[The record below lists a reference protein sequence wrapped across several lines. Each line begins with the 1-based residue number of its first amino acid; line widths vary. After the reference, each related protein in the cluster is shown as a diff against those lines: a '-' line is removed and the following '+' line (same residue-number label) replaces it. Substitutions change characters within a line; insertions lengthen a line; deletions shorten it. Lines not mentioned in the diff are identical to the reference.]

1 MLSVQAND
9 GSIEALPTERLEQE
23 ISELAAHI
31 HAATCRWLMLVG
43 ELDRRTSWAEWG
55 CRSCAEWLSLQCG
68 VALGSAREQVRVARR
83 LADLPLVRE
92 AFEHGRLSYSKVRA
106 ISRVATDKTEPEL
119 LELGLQATAAQLERI
134 VRAYRGA
141 VAVELGQAKAAHQE
155 RFLSWSWE
163 DDGSLLIRG
172 RLPAEDGALLLR
184 SLEAA
189 RDQLHDAEANAGPDV
204 SAETSNRD
212 DPEEGSDERDDAEPG
227 RSNADAL
234 VAVADASLAAPRAVR
249 SGGERYQVVIHADAT
264 VLATDAPDGHCELEH
279 GPALCSETAR
289 RTACDASLV
298 AIVERDGRP
307 LTVGRKKR
315 TVPPAL
321 RRALSSRDGCCRFP
335 GCTQRRF
342 VDAHHIQHWAHGGE
356 TKLSNLLLLCRHH
369 HRLVHEGGFL
379 VERVSDGGV
388 RFRRPDGRRI
398 GARPPRLRGD
408 HSEVAHGS
416 GHMGVHIDPETPVA
430 LSHGA
435 RFSLDMAVEGLLAR
449 AGLLGPLGPAP
460 RPHKA
465 TDVSAE
471 TCTPRA
477 EKRPTCQTSSVMR
490 APDEVRET

>member
-1 MLSVQAND
+1 MLRVPAND
-9 GSIEALPTERLEQE
+9 GAIEALPTERLEQE

-43 ELDRRTSWAEWG
+43 ELDRRRSWADWG

-92 AFEHGRLSYSKVRA
+92 AFENGRLSYSKVRA
-106 ISRVATDKTEPEL
+106 ISRVATDKTESDL

-141 VAVELGQAKAAHQE
+141 VAVELGQANAAHAE

-189 RDQLHDAEANAGPDV
+189 RDQRHHAETDAGQDV

-212 DPEEGSDERDDAEPG
+212 APAAVPDDRDYAEPG

-234 VAVADASLAAPRAVR
+234 AAVAEASLAAPQAVR

-264 VLATDAPDGHCELEH
+264 VLTADAPDGHCELEH
-279 GPALCSETAR
+279 GPALCSETLR

-307 LTVGRKKR
+307 LTVGRKQR

-321 RRALSSRDGCCRFP
+321 RRALCSRDGCCRFP

-369 HRLVHEGGFL
+369 HRLVHEGGFK
-379 VERVSDGGV
+379 VERLSDGGV

-398 GARPPRLRGD
+398 SARATRLRGH
-408 HSEVAHGS
+408 HSEVAHRNRR
-416 GHMGVHIDPETPVA
+416 MGLHIDSETPVA

-449 AGLLGPLGPAP
+449 EGFLSPFEPVP
-460 RPHKA
+460 RSPEA

-471 TCTPRA
+471 TCKAGA
-477 EKRPTCQTSSVMR
+477 EEGPTC
-490 APDEVRET
+490 